1 MERSHKELVL
11 LNSSSTPAGRS
22 CLGMRL
28 VIESTVFVG
37 AANRAAGAR
46 AKTRLRVDVKI
57 MMYVWDSGL
66 CGVMVGDVR

>member
-1 MERSHKELVL
+1 
-11 LNSSSTPAGRS
+11 
-22 CLGMRL
+22 MRL